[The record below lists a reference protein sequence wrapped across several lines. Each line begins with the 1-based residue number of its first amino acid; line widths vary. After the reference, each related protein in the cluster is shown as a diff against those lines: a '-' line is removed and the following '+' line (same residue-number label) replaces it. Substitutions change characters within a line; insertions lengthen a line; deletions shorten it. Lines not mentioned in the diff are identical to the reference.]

1 MKIRVMG
8 TEEELC
14 SAVEYYRSLEN
25 EDFVKSVIISKL
37 YPNRGSRTIYR
48 LYIDV
53 EYYTVGEYGDLS
65 SFENEKKVV
74 IQDFV

>member
-25 EDFVKSVIISKL
+25 EDFVKSVTISKL
-37 YPNRGSRTIYR
+37 YPN
-48 LYIDV
+48 
-53 EYYTVGEYGDLS
+53 
-65 SFENEKKVV
+65 
-74 IQDFV
+74 